1 MTKKEKYFFKKAKE
15 EMKKSTFYRIKI
27 GCVIVKG
34 SKILS
39 RGVNIEKSHPK
50 QKYLNKKYRGFN
62 THNSF
67 IHAELNAILNT
78 NANLEGATIYLY
90 REDNNGIMCCCK
102 PCPACEFVL
111 KQVGINTV
119 YYTDYN
125 KFVKEIYIQ

>member
-1 MTKKEKYFFKKAKE
+1 MTKKEKKFFKKAKE
-15 EMKKSTFYRIKI
+15 EALKSTFFRIKI

-34 SKILS
+34 SKILG

-62 THNSF
+62 TKHSF
-67 IHAELNAILNT
+67 VHAELNAILST
-78 NANLEGATIYLY
+78 NANLEGATIYIY
-90 REDNNGIMCCCK
+90 REDNNGNLCCCK

-111 KQVGINTV
+111 RQVGITTV

-125 KFVKEIYIQ
+125 KFIRADLV